1 MDLLGS
7 FFSCFSALVVFCL
20 SKARLTT
27 YSKPRFA
34 TVQSKATETG
44 VSESLCCCSLVVW
57 NLLSA
62 LERSVCSCYLSPT
75 SNKGFPATLEL
86 ACTQAGI
93 SIKRSGLVSCHKL
106 AEPRQKMIMNVEKQR
121 SAEQWAELIETHA
134 EETWRF
140 RCKKVSGPWY
150 KYTPTGSIFDGWWP
164 SCCLPPEDYLYED
177 VVFRPAEWKNGGAK
191 WVEFQEWEAR

>member
-7 FFSCFSALVVFCL
+7 FFSCFSALVVFCV

-86 ACTQAGI
+86 ACIQAGI

-121 SAEQWAELIETHA
+121 SAEQWAKLIETHA

-150 KYTPTGSIFDGWWP
+150 NTRQQVRSLMDGGRAAASLP
-164 SCCLPPEDYLYED
+164 KITCMKTSCSDQLSEKM
-177 VVFRPAEWKNGGAK
+177 VVLSG
-191 WVEFQEWEAR
+191 